1 LTEVT
6 IPNSVTS
13 IGEDAFSDC
22 SDCAWITRNIW
33 EELFVFD
40 WLLGLSEI

>member
-1 LTEVT
+1 VV

-13 IGEDAFSDC
+13 IGKSAFDTC

-33 EELFVFD
+33 EELFVFGCV
-40 WLLGLSEI
+40 LGFSEI